1 MSLTYLLAW
10 LLPWATGTGICLAI
24 NRGWRRPGDLAAALG
39 TGFVLGVFLAAAIA
53 SVVAP
58 DRTAQAFAATAPW
71 LTGCGLLAW
80 LAVMFF
86 REREPLAGPPA
97 RLTRTWRIVWWLL
110 LAAILLRLHSLASEA
125 LLRPTFPWDA
135 WSAWAVKPKSWFLLG
150 HYVPYV
156 PMQQWL
162 AEPLAEARTAA
173 IWDYPE
179 LLAWIEIWFASAA
192 GSWNEP
198 LINVVWTGVLG
209 AIGLASYGHWKAIGV
224 RPLPA
229 LLLAYGLVSL
239 PLLGAHAALAGY
251 ADLWLAAAFGLAVL
265 GWLRWLRHG
274 EAAQLAL
281 AWVLALSMPLIK
293 LEGAVWLIVFSCV
306 MLLGLLR
313 SRTRWL
319 IVAAGIALVA
329 LFLALGGFRI
339 PILGLG
345 WVHVAWGELVIPA
358 LGTLDLHWRSVGSA
372 MLSGLLTLPNWHLL
386 WYLVP
391 VAILLRWRQFARDQA
406 LRSLGAMLG
415 VCAAFLFVLFFFTEA
430 SAWAEN
436 YTSANRLILHM
447 VPAVFSLLAVLLTD
461 PGLSSGDRLPGSAGP
476 NDPA

>member
-1 MSLTYLLAW
+1 MSLSYLLAW

-24 NRGWRRPGDLAAALG
+24 NRGWRRPGDVAAALG

-53 SVVAP
+53 SVVAQ
-58 DRTAQAFAATAPW
+58 DRTAQAFAASAPW
-71 LTGCGLLAW
+71 LAGFGVLAW
-80 LAVMFF
+80 LAVVFF
-86 REREPLAGPPA
+86 RERGAVSTSPVPLARA
-97 RLTRTWRIVWWLL
+97 WRIVWCLL
-110 LAAILLRLHSLASEA
+110 LAAILLRLHALASEA

-192 GSWNEP
+192 GGWNEP
-198 LINVVWTGVLG
+198 LINVVWTGLLG
-209 AIGLASYGHWKAIGV
+209 AIGLAGYGQWKAIGL
-224 RPLPA
+224 RSLPA

-265 GWLRWLRHG
+265 GWLRWLRNG
-274 EAAQLAL
+274 EVPQLAL
-281 AWVLALSMPLIK
+281 AWVFALSMPLIK
-293 LEGAVWLIVFSCV
+293 LEGSVWLIVFSSV
-306 MLLGLLR
+306 MVLGLLR
-313 SRTRWL
+313 SRTRWTL
-319 IVAAGIALVA
+319 VVAGVALVA

-345 WVHVAWGELVIPA
+345 WVDVAWGELVIPA

-386 WYLVP
+386 WYVVP
-391 VAILLRWRQFARDQA
+391 VAILLRWRRFTGDRA

-415 VCAAFLFVLFFFTEA
+415 ACAAFLFVLFFFTEA

-436 YTSANRLILHM
+436 YTSANRLILHI
-447 VPAVFSLLAVLLTD
+447 VPAVFSLLALLLAD
-461 PGLSSGDRLPGSAGP
+461 PPLSSGDRSPRSPEP
-476 NDPA
+476 NDPE